1 MSMNSTVFRIGS
13 GHLPRPGEAGLPL
26 VRKALFVA
34 GGLCDD
40 SICHSILRLA
50 RELKLR
56 GCEVHIVCGGGP
68 LVPELERAGIPT
80 LVVSRLATSK
90 SPLLLP
96 GALLDRVRKLD
107 PDILHFFGRPLAR
120 LATRVSN
127 ATEKPYVLTVMTFA
141 APGVRDKIPG
151 KWKRGAVMAVSEELR
166 EELVNQARLPK
177 DAIGVIPI
185 GIALDEYE
193 SYRTTHERASLPVV
207 GTVGPLTAERGC
219 EYFLQAAKEIL
230 DQGHRV
236 QFLIAGDGPERF
248 PLRRLIHELRIDRSV
263 TVAEAYSDYRRML
276 AVLDICVIPAVREG
290 LGLDVLE
297 AMACRKPVVA
307 TGAGPAFSLISDGE
321 TGLLAPKKD
330 PAAIAEKVI
339 RLLQEPEL
347 ANRLVEAAYDMVRE
361 RFSIEVT
368 AEALLYFYARRV
380 QRAEAS

>member
-1 MSMNSTVFRIGS
+1 MSTTVFRVGN
-13 GHLPRPGEAGLPL
+13 GRPPRPGEGGLPA
-26 VRKALFVA
+26 VGKALFVA

-40 SICHSILRLA
+40 SVCHSVLRLA
-50 RELKLR
+50 RELKVR
-56 GCEVHIVCGGGP
+56 GCEVHMACGGGP

-90 SPLLLP
+90 SPFLIP
-96 GALLDRVRKLD
+96 GPLLDQVRKLD

-120 LATRVSN
+120 LAARVVN
-127 ATEKPYVLTVMTFA
+127 ATGKPYVLTVMTFA
-141 APGVRDKIPG
+141 PPGVRDKIPG

-166 EELVNQARLPK
+166 EELVNRARIPK

-193 SYRTTHERASLPVV
+193 RYRATHEGTSVPVV

-219 EYFLQAAKEIL
+219 EYFVQAAKEIL
-230 DQGHRV
+230 DQGHSV

-248 PLRRLIHELRIDRSV
+248 PLRRRIHELGIDKSV
-263 TVAEAYSDYRRML
+263 TVAEAYSDYRRMI

-307 TGAGPAFSLISDGE
+307 TGAGPAYSLISDGE

-347 ANRLVEAAYDMVRE
+347 ATRLVETAYAMVRE
-361 RFSIEVT
+361 RFSVEAT
-368 AEALLYFYARRV
+368 AEALLYFYARRI
-380 QRAEAS
+380 QRAEAT